1 MASSHADHAHEMHLA
16 DKFWEAVDRAVAQAR
31 ELLGALTERWSD
43 SALAPRIEVGLDY
56 PDPDD
61 EPVLQIRVLLALDED
76 FSVDEWPGEALAR
89 LKSEIRKIVSDQ
101 VQPPINFVVIA
112 QSAPVQRT

>member
-1 MASSHADHAHEMHLA
+1 MHLA
-16 DKFWEAVDRAVAQAR
+16 DQFWEAVDHAVSQAR
-31 ELLGALTERWSD
+31 DLLQELTERWSE
-43 SALAPRIEVGLDY
+43 SALAPRIEVGLDS

-76 FSVDEWPGEALAR
+76 FSVEEWPDEALAR
-89 LKSEIRKIVSDQ
+89 LKSEIRSLVSDQ

>member
-1 MASSHADHAHEMHLA
+1 MASSHADHAHDMHLA
-16 DKFWEAVDRAVAQAR
+16 DKFWEDVERAVAQSR
-31 ELLGALTERWSD
+31 DLLGALAERWSD
-43 SALAPRIEVGLDY
+43 NALAPRIEVDLDY

-61 EPVLQIRVLLALDED
+61 EPVLQIRVLLALDDD
-76 FSVDEWPGEALAR
+76 FSVEEWPDEALAQ
-89 LKSEIRKIVSDQ
+89 LKSDIRKLVSDQ